1 MVNLV
6 TYVLPL
12 QAAAETESSSDNP
25 LLKASP
31 GLMIWTL
38 VIFGITLYILKKY
51 VFGPVGAAIEK
62 RRAEISQSIEE
73 AERSRD
79 EATALLDDYKTR
91 LGEARKEADALRE
104 QGRKDGERQ
113 GADLV
118 SQAQGQRDRVLADA
132 EVQIDAQ
139 TRAAASGLRDDVV
152 SLALLA
158 AEKVSRKSL
167 SDADHRK
174 LIEEA
179 IEEADLSTMASSGN
193 APA

>member
-1 MVNLV
+1 MGNL
-6 TYVLPL
+6 TSYVLPL
-12 QAAAETESSSDNP
+12 AESSSSDNP

-38 VIFGITLYILKKY
+38 VIFGITLFILKKY

-91 LGEARKEADALRE
+91 LGEARKEADTLRE

-132 EVQIDAQ
+132 ELQIDAQ

-158 AEKVSRKSL
+158 AEKVSRTSL

-179 IEEADLSTMASSGN
+179 IEEADLSTMASTGN
-193 APA
+193 APG

>member
-1 MVNLV
+1 MGSLLSHVHA
-6 TYVLPL
+6 LPL
-12 QAAAETESSSDNP
+12 QAAESEDSSNP
-25 LLKASP
+25 LLEISP
-31 GLMIWTL
+31 GLMVWTL
-38 VIFGITLYILKKY
+38 VMFAITLFILKKY

-79 EATALLDDYKTR
+79 EATALLEDYKTR

-118 SQAQGQRDRVLADA
+118 TQAQGQRDRVLVDA
-132 EVQIDAQ
+132 EVQIGAQ

-152 SLALLA
+152 SLALMA
-158 AEKVSRKSL
+158 AEKVSRRTL
-167 SDADHRK
+167 SDA
-174 LIEEA
+174 
-179 IEEADLSTMASSGN
+179 
-193 APA
+193 